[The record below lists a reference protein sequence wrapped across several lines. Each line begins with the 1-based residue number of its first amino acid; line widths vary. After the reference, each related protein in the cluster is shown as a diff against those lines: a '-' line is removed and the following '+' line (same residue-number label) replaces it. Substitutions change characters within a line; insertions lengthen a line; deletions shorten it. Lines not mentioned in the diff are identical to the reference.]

1 MEIFPSVNQKPYYNI
16 IFLLKTCGKPHYSC
30 YNSSKGGSMYD
41 VWKNALAEIEQQI
54 SAANFSTWFQ
64 DTSLISTTDGNIL
77 IGVKNSFYVKQLRNR
92 YLDIIT
98 TALRNN
104 NITVKQVN
112 FEVQTSVKPKIRSHE
127 VIKTHETIKE
137 RIKTIR
143 NINNS
148 SLTNGLNQKYT
159 LDNFVVGS
167 NNDLAVS
174 AAKSIIAA
182 PGTRYNPF
190 FLYGGPGLGKT
201 HLVQAIGNEL
211 LKNNPD
217 LKIFYTPI
225 SHFYSDFIDAIQN
238 GKGKEFNRKFQKL
251 DCLIIDDF
259 QFIVNKEKSQEEFFN
274 IFNDLYQLNK
284 QIIVTSDRLPS
295 QIKSVDERLASR
307 LTWAGA
313 FDLQLP
319 KFEDK
324 CAILRAKA
332 ELMGAEIE
340 PEAIEY
346 IAENVNTNIRDLEGE
361 FSTILTVSEVR
372 GMTPLEL
379 IKNGSVSVNK
389 TSKIRPISPKQIVEK
404 VAKYYN
410 LSTKEMCGKSR
421 VTNIKTARQVAM
433 YLLSNELNL
442 STNKIANEVGVQD
455 HTTVMH
461 GVKKITN
468 DLKLNFTLRDQIEEI
483 KEKIYG

>member
-1 MEIFPSVNQKPYYNI
+1 
-16 IFLLKTCGKPHYSC
+16 
-30 YNSSKGGSMYD
+30 MYD
-41 VWKNALAEIEQQI
+41 VWQNVLAEIEQQI

-64 DTSLISTTDGNIL
+64 DTSLISTDNNRII
-77 IGVKNSFYVKQLRNR
+77 IGVKNSFYVKQLRAR
-92 YLDIIT
+92 YLDLIS

-104 NITVKQVN
+104 NIKVEN
-112 FEVQTSVKPKIRSHE
+112 IDFEVQSIPKLKSRSREIVKSPKQI
-127 VIKTHETIKE
+127 TE
-137 RIKTIR
+137 RIKTIKTR
-143 NINNS
+143 AS
-148 SLTNGLNQKYT
+148 STENHNNGLNNKYT
-159 LDNFVVGS
+159 LDNFVIGS
-167 NNDLAVS
+167 NNELAVA
-174 AAKSIIAA
+174 AAKSIIAS

-211 LKNNPD
+211 IKNNPD
-217 LKIFYTPI
+217 YKIFYTPI
-225 SHFYSDFIDAIQN
+225 SHFYSDFIDAIQS
-238 GKGKEFNRKFQKL
+238 GKGKDFNRKFQKL

-295 QIKSVDERLASR
+295 QIKTVDERLASR

-332 ELMGAEIE
+332 ELMGVDIE

-361 FSTILTVSEVR
+361 FSTILLMSEVR
-372 GMTPLEL
+372 GLTPLEL
-379 IKNGSVSVNK
+379 IKNGSVNVNRA
-389 TSKIRPISPKQIVEK
+389 SKLRPVSSKQAVEK

-410 LSTKEMCGKSR
+410 LATKDLQSKSR
-421 VTNIKTARQVAM
+421 VSNIKNARQVAM
-433 YLLSNELNL
+433 YILSKELNL
-442 STNKIANEVGVQD
+442 STNKIASEVGVKD

-461 GVKKITN
+461 GIKKIEK
-468 DLKLNFTLRDQIEEI
+468 DLKLNFALRDQIEEI

>member
-1 MEIFPSVNQKPYYNI
+1 
-16 IFLLKTCGKPHYSC
+16 
-30 YNSSKGGSMYD
+30 MYD

-54 SAANFSTWFQ
+54 SAANYSTWFQ
-64 DTSLISTTDGNIL
+64 DTSLISTTNGEIR
-77 IGVKNSFYVKQLRNR
+77 IGVKNSFFVKQLRNR

-98 TALRNN
+98 TALKNN
-104 NITVKQVN
+104 NVIVKN
-112 FEVQTSVKPKIRSHE
+112 IEFEVQTKVKSKVRPREI
-127 VIKTHETIKE
+127 TAADETIKKH
-137 RIKTIR
+137 IKTIR
-143 NINNS
+143 TATNKNS
-148 SLTNGLNQKYT
+148 LFNGLNSKYT
-159 LDNFVVGS
+159 LDNFVIGS

-174 AAKSIIAA
+174 AAKSIINN

-217 LKIFYTPI
+217 LKVFYTPI

-259 QFIVNKEKSQEEFFN
+259 QLIVGKEKSQEEFFN

-332 ELMGAEIE
+332 ELEGVEIE

-361 FSTILTVSEVR
+361 FSTILLMSEVR
-372 GMTPLEL
+372 GLTPLQL
-379 IKNGSVSVNK
+379 IENGSVSVNRTTK
-389 TSKIRPISPKQIVEK
+389 LRPTSAKQIVEK

-410 LSTKEMCGKSR
+410 LSTKELTSKSR
-421 VTNIKTARQVAM
+421 VAHIKTARQVAM
-433 YLLSNELNL
+433 FLLSTELGL
-442 STNKIANEVGVQD
+442 STNKIANEVGVKD

-461 GVKKITN
+461 GIKKIKQE
-468 DLKLNFTLRDQIEEI
+468 LKLNFILRDQIEEI